1 MLLYPPSGAT
11 LREARV
17 PGYGTMDSGTLGFL
31 VFIGVSVG
39 FALGS
44 VIMNQIFGAKRKYSY
59 LQRTTYECGQEPEGE
74 AQIDFPSAHYIYAIV
89 FVAVDILGFVLA
101 LWAVSF
107 RAFHEAWSTFAVIL
121 GGFTLLA
128 LAGIYYVLRGE
139 RSLWV

>member
-1 MLLYPPSGAT
+1 
-11 LREARV
+11 
-17 PGYGTMDSGTLGFL
+17 MDSGTIGFL
-31 VFIGVSVG
+31 VFLGIAVG
-39 FALGS
+39 FAIGS
-44 VIMNQIFGAKRKYSY
+44 IVMNHIFGAKRRYSY

-74 AQIDFPSAHYIYAIV
+74 AQIDFPSAHYVYALV

-107 RAFHEAWSTFAVIL
+107 RSLHVYWSTFATVL
-121 GGFTLLA
+121 GGFTVLA

>member
-1 MLLYPPSGAT
+1 MAGL
-11 LREARV
+11 
-17 PGYGTMDSGTLGFL
+17 DSGTIGFL
-31 VFIGVSVG
+31 VFLGIAVG
-39 FALGS
+39 FAVGS
-44 VIMNQIFGAKRKYSY
+44 IVLNWVFGARRRYSY

-74 AQIDFPSAHYIYAIV
+74 AQIDFPSAHYVYALV
-89 FVAVDILGFVLA
+89 FVAVDILGFVLV

-107 RAFHEAWSTFAVIL
+107 RAFRTAWPTFAAIL